1 MLMPIK
7 TRERKS
13 LIEIILKGKSAN
25 NDKTG
30 TFNMIPSQREVLKS
44 TPTAIKRR
52 LLNRASD
59 FFSLSCL

>member
-25 NDKTG
+25 YDKTS
-30 TFNMIPSQREVLKS
+30 TFNMIPTERGSEEHTNS
-44 TPTAIKRR
+44 Y
-52 LLNRASD
+52 
-59 FFSLSCL
+59 